1 MNLGFLAEAYR
12 AEGPYVTAYLQ
23 RYHVGEDAA
32 QQVHLRWHVLAQ
44 RLRRSGADEATVAA
58 LERAVLPERPGSVEA
73 QGRVLVGADGEVL
86 LDRPLRPLPRIAV
99 SVVLSGDQATWAPLP
114 RLLALLVHE
123 QVSPPHLVVIADRVG
138 ADIHVMTDGTDRIT
152 AVEGEDHP
160 LRKVQA
166 GGWSHRRFQQRAEN
180 QWEHNANLVAT
191 TVSRLATRHR
201 AKLVLLA
208 GDVRAR
214 AAISDHLPTGLRRMV
229 VETEHG
235 SRAPGAAETP
245 LRDEAARLASDL
257 GAREHSEVTERFL
270 TDRGDPDR
278 TAEGLEQVIEAVR
291 VHAVS
296 TLLLDPAGYLDPS
309 LPRRDL
315 WVGLEE
321 GTQLALSKTELEKLG
336 VEEYAA
342 DRADS
347 ALIRACVTTNA
358 DLELLGGGDPVVSD
372 GVAAVLRY
380 PLPR

>member
-1 MNLGFLAEAYR
+1 MNLGFVADAFR

-23 RYHVGEDAA
+23 RHHVGEDAA
-32 QQVHLRWHVLAQ
+32 QQVHLRWQVLAQ
-44 RLRRSGADEATVAA
+44 RLRRDGADEATIAA
-58 LERAVLPERPGSVEA
+58 LERAVLPDRPGAVEA
-73 QGRVLVGADGEVL
+73 QGRALVGANGDVV
-86 LDRPLRPLPRIAV
+86 LDRPLRDPARATAPV
-99 SVVLSGDQATWAPLP
+99 FTSDQATWAPLP
-114 RLLALLVHE
+114 RLLPLLAHE
-123 QVSPPHLVVIADRVG
+123 HQSPAHLVVIADRIG
-138 ADIHVMTDGTDRIT
+138 ADIHVVTNGNERIT
-152 AVEGEDHP
+152 AVEGEEHP

-191 TVSRLATRHR
+191 TVSKLATRHR

-214 AAISDHLPTGLRRMV
+214 AAISDHLPTGVRRMV
-229 VETEHG
+229 IETEHG
-235 SRAPGAAETP
+235 SRAPGAAEAP

-257 GAREHSEVTERFL
+257 GDREHSEVTDRFL
-270 TDRGDPDR
+270 ADRGDPDR

-291 VHAVS
+291 VHAVA

-347 ALIRACVTTNA
+347 ALIRACMATNA

>member
-1 MNLGFLAEAYR
+1 MA
-12 AEGPYVTAYLQ
+12 GPYATVYLQ
-23 RYHVGEDAA
+23 RRHVGEDAA
-32 QQVHLRWHVLAQ
+32 QQVPLRWQVLAQ
-44 RLRRSGADEATVAA
+44 RLRRKGTDEATVAA
-58 LERAVLPERPGSVEA
+58 LEHAVLPERPGAVEA
-73 QGRVLVGADGEVL
+73 HGRALVAAEGQVLFDRVL
-86 LDRPLRPLPRIAV
+86 PPRVRTAAPE
-99 SVVLSGDQATWAPLP
+99 LSDDQATWAPLP
-114 RLLALLVHE
+114 RLLPLLLHE
-123 QVSPPHLVVIADRVG
+123 RQPPPHLLVIADRIG
-138 ADIHVMTDGTDRIT
+138 ADIHVMTDDAERVT
-152 AVEGEDHP
+152 AVEGEDYP

-180 QWEHNANLVAT
+180 QWEHNATLVAT

-214 AAISDHLPTGLRRMV
+214 AAISDHLPSGVRRMV
-229 VETEHG
+229 IETEHG
-235 SRAPGAAETP
+235 SRAPGAAEAP

-257 GAREHSEVTERFL
+257 SQRQHSEVTERFL
-270 TDRGDPDR
+270 ADRGDPDR

-291 VHAVS
+291 VHAVA
-296 TLLLDPAGYLDPS
+296 TLLLDPAAYLDPG

-315 WVGLEE
+315 WVGVEE

-347 ALIRACVTTNA
+347 ALIRACMTTGA
-358 DLELLGGGDPVVSD
+358 DLELLIGGDPVVSD

>member
-1 MNLGFLAEAYR
+1 MNLGFVAESFR

-23 RYHVGEDAA
+23 PHHVGEDAA
-32 QQVHLRWHVLAQ
+32 QQVHLRWQVLAQ
-44 RLRRSGADEATVAA
+44 RLRRDGADEATIAA
-58 LERAVLPERPGSVEA
+58 VERAVLPDRPGAVEA
-73 QGRVLVGADGEVL
+73 QGRALVGANGEVV
-86 LDRPLRPLPRIAV
+86 LDRPLRDRARTAAPV
-99 SVVLSGDQATWAPLP
+99 FTSDQATWAPLP
-114 RLLALLVHE
+114 RLLPLLVYEH
-123 QVSPPHLVVIADRVG
+123 QSPAHLVVIADRIG
-138 ADIHVMTDGTDRIT
+138 ADIHVVTNGNERIT
-152 AVEGEDHP
+152 AVEGEEHP

-191 TVSRLATRHR
+191 TVSKLATRHR

-214 AAISDHLPTGLRRMV
+214 AAISDHLPTGVRRMV
-229 VETEHG
+229 IETEHG
-235 SRAPGAAETP
+235 SRAPGAAEAP

-257 GAREHSEVTERFL
+257 GDREHGEVTERFL
-270 TDRGDPDR
+270 ADRGDPDR

-291 VHAVS
+291 VHAVA

-347 ALIRACVTTNA
+347 ALIRACVATNA
-358 DLELLGGGDPVVSD
+358 ELELLGGGDPVVSD

>member
-1 MNLGFLAEAYR
+1 MNLGFLTDVYR

-23 RYHVGEDAA
+23 RYQVGEDAA
-32 QQVHLRWHVLAQ
+32 QQVRLRWQVLAQ
-44 RLRRSGADEATVAA
+44 RLRRNGADDATIAA
-58 LERAVLPERPGSVEA
+58 MEQAVLPVRPGTVES
-73 QGRVLVGADGEVL
+73 QGRALVGADGEVL
-86 LDRPLRPLPRIAV
+86 LDRPLRPRPRAAV
-99 SVVLSGDQATWAPLP
+99 PVFSGDQATWAPLP
-114 RLLALLVHE
+114 RLLPLLAHE
-123 QVSPPHLVVIADRVG
+123 QQSPPHLVVIADRVG
-138 ADIHVMTDGTDRIT
+138 ADIHVFTEGNDRVTEVDGD
-152 AVEGEDHP
+152 DHP

-166 GGWSHRRFQQRAEN
+166 GGWSHSRFQQRAEN

-191 TVSRLATRHR
+191 TVSKLATRHR

-214 AAISDHLPTGLRRMV
+214 AAISDHLPTGVRRIV

-235 SRAPGAAETP
+235 SRAPGAAEAP
-245 LRDEAARLASDL
+245 LRAEAARLASDV
-257 GAREHSEVTERFL
+257 GNREHSEVTERFL
-270 TDRGDPDR
+270 ADRGDPDR

-291 VHAVS
+291 AHAVA
-296 TLLLDPAGYLDPS
+296 TLLLDPAGYLDLS

-342 DRADS
+342 DRADA
-347 ALIRACVTTNA
+347 ALIRACVTTAA
-358 DLELLGGGDPVVSD
+358 DLELLSSGDPVVSD